1 MFKSLPPYC
10 HSLLQ
15 RLLSSLYSNYRQ
27 VPIQEPEPSVPPP
40 SYYNNPNSTGPGLGD
55 MAMEIEKEVEEEDK
69 VKEQMERERRK
80 KWFGKVIWSMGEK
93 LDEE

>member
-1 MFKSLPPYC
+1 
-10 HSLLQ
+10 
-15 RLLSSLYSNYRQ
+15 
-27 VPIQEPEPSVPPP
+27 
-40 SYYNNPNSTGPGLGD
+40 